1 MMKGEVERITASMAI
16 PPGSLGLMEQQ
27 VQKLLRAWPKFQEEI
42 KPHHF
47 IFAADN
53 GIVTEGVV
61 RQEQEITYLQASN
74 MVAGGA
80 AISCFCQKQEVPYTV
95 VDVGINSE
103 DAVGLDR
110 KVARGTRN
118 FLQQPA
124 MTEREFWQAYEVGA
138 EMVQR
143 AKLTGCNLLSFGEMG
158 IGNTTTS
165 TAVLHALTGASLV
178 EITGCG
184 ANPGHPEVIL
194 RKREVIA
201 EACRKYAPL
210 MKAPQGII
218 RCVGGFDIAA
228 LCGAMVACAE
238 QEIPFMLDGFITAV
252 ALACAANIQPRV
264 ADMAIPSHIS
274 KEPGMIY
281 ALQESGISSDE
292 VPLHAGLRLGEGTG
306 AILGLSLLRTML
318 YTVCHMKTMAEL
330 LAENSEAAK

>member
-1 MMKGEVERITASMAI
+1 MMQGEAERITASMAI
-16 PPGSLGLMEQQ
+16 PPGSLGLLEQQ
-27 VQKLLRAWPKFQEEI
+27 VQKLFMAWPEFYPEI
-42 KPHHF
+42 RPHHF

-53 GIVTEGVV
+53 GIVTAGVV

-80 AISCFCQKQEVPYTV
+80 AISCFCKCQQVPYTV

-110 KVARGTRN
+110 KVARGTKN
-118 FLQQPA
+118 FLHQPA
-124 MTEREFWQAYEVGA
+124 MTEREFWQAYDAGA

-143 AKLTGCNLLSFGEMG
+143 AAIAGCNLLSFGEMG

-165 TAVLHALTGASLV
+165 TAVLHALTGANLV

-201 EACRKYAPL
+201 AACKLYAPL

-228 LCGAMVACAE
+228 LCGAMMACHE
-238 QEIPFMLDGFITAV
+238 KKIPFMLDGFITAV
-252 ALACAANIQPRV
+252 ALACAATIQPEV
-264 ADMAIPSHIS
+264 SKMAIPTHMS

-281 ALQESGISSDE
+281 ALKKGGIAPEE
-292 VPLHAGLRLGEGTG
+292 VPVQAGLRLGEGTG
-306 AILGLSLLRTML
+306 AILGLSMLRTMV
-318 YTVCHMKTMAEL
+318 YTVYNMKTMDEL
-330 LAENSEAAK
+330 MMEDCGAAK